1 MSVAVLNLEDSLMA
15 INLNH
20 VSRMILDSDG
30 LWFELDG
37 VSYATYQGQCRTLY
51 LHSETGQQSAVD
63 MWNKFINM

>member
-1 MSVAVLNLEDSLMA
+1 MSVVILNLEDSVMA

-30 LWFELDG
+30 LWFELNG
-37 VSYATYQGQCRTLY
+37 VSYATYFGQCRTLH
-51 LHSETGQQSAVD
+51 LHTETGQQSAVD